1 MAAFDLPT
9 AYLIAGLL
17 YLLMAIAMWILLRQD
32 TSGATARW
40 CLGGLFFG
48 LSLTLL
54 GQRGH
59 LPDWVTYTVGNSMLF
74 AAVVMHVLALRHAL
88 GRPIKALWAILAV
101 VEFVAV
107 FELFNTV
114 LDVPFLRFFWA
125 AALTSGA
132 MLWAGGLAIQLRIQD
147 RRVGATWM
155 AGVYLSLGSLL
166 AVRALLVL
174 LEMEAPS
181 LYHDD
186 ALSIFLILF
195 GALAAMVGNVG
206 FLDLQAERMRQSAL
220 KQATLQAR
228 EAEATRL
235 GDQIAQL
242 DRRRSVGEIAASLAH
257 ELSQPITNIYLI
269 SDSMGMAMERQ
280 KGADLSA
287 HLSDLSRNAQKAS
300 DILNRIRGFIRA
312 KETIFERVELGQVIS
327 DVKALLRDLSSKES
341 VQMQV
346 QADPGGVYV
355 QGDPVQLSQILMN
368 VCRNAIQAT
377 EGQAQRRVHIRV
389 WQEKGT
395 AHVEIVDN
403 GAGLTPSILANV
415 CTPFFSTKPDGL
427 GVGLAISKTIA
438 KQHGGDL
445 LIDNDSAGGARVK
458 LILPTVK

>member
-1 MAAFDLPT
+1 
-9 AYLIAGLL
+9 
-17 YLLMAIAMWILLRQD
+17 
-32 TSGATARW
+32 
-40 CLGGLFFG
+40 
-48 LSLTLL
+48 
-54 GQRGH
+54 
-59 LPDWVTYTVGNSMLF
+59 
-74 AAVVMHVLALRHAL
+74 
-88 GRPIKALWAILAV
+88 
-101 VEFVAV
+101 
-107 FELFNTV
+107 
-114 LDVPFLRFFWA
+114 
-125 AALTSGA
+125 
-132 MLWAGGLAIQLRIQD
+132 
-147 RRVGATWM
+147 
-155 AGVYLSLGSLL
+155 
-166 AVRALLVL
+166 
-174 LEMEAPS
+174 
-181 LYHDD
+181 
-186 ALSIFLILF
+186 
-195 GALAAMVGNVG
+195 
-206 FLDLQAERMRQSAL
+206 MRQSAL

-403 GAGLTPSILANV
+403 GEGLTPSILANV

-458 LILPTVK
+458 LILPTVN